1 LPGYEVAAI
10 RKAGDLLE
18 PVEDGP
24 GQMAVR
30 GPTGLTYWRRPEL
43 QTRDVVDGWTLSDDL
58 IEFDP
63 SGNAAYL
70 GRTDYLISTAGYKV
84 APGEVELAVGSH
96 PAVREVAVVGAPD
109 PVRQEIVVAF
119 VAVESGNV
127 ADDSLARE
135 LQELVK
141 SRLSPYKYP
150 RRIHFVPELPRDAVG
165 KIRGKVL
172 KEWAAD
178 PSDRSGG
185 TR

>member
-1 LPGYEVAAI
+1 
-10 RKAGDLLE
+10 
-18 PVEDGP
+18 
-24 GQMAVR
+24 
-30 GPTGLTYWRRPEL
+30 
-43 QTRDVVDGWTLSDDL
+43 
-58 IEFDP
+58 
-63 SGNAAYL
+63 
-70 GRTDYLISTAGYKV
+70 
-84 APGEVELAVGSH
+84 
-96 PAVREVAVVGAPD
+96 
-109 PVRQEIVVAF
+109 VRQEIVVAF